1 LAVMILRVREKDRH
15 RPFKTPAVWVV
26 GPLAI
31 LGCLTLFMFLPPDA
45 KLVFPVWGGIGLVFY
60 FLYGYRNSHVA
71 RGQFDPTGGE
81 DLLAEIRPL
90 ADYMEEDDASGPRK

>member
-1 LAVMILRVREKDRH
+1 
-15 RPFKTPAVWVV
+15 
-26 GPLAI
+26 
-31 LGCLTLFMFLPPDA
+31 
-45 KLVFPVWGGIGLVFY
+45 LVFY